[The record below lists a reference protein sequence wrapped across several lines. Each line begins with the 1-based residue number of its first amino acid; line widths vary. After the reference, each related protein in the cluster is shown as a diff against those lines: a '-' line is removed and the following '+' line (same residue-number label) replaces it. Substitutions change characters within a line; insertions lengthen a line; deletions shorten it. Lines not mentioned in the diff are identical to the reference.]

1 MDGACPAV
9 RGAPEQDKSGDERM
23 TGPRR
28 LMILLAA
35 VMLVAGCSVTVGG
48 TAQPASSNVT
58 PRSLTGHTITRV
70 LLGRSALSLI
80 VKQPLEIDSSS
91 PPSFGGPEILQ
102 GESSPADCM
111 GVAVMMEKG
120 VYEFGNVKDV
130 ALETWRPHTTDAEV
144 TRVEQGVV
152 SFPTAADAEALFEKF
167 SQQWQKCEGQTVPL
181 SSGAF
186 GLGIKVHEVQ
196 TAASV
201 VAATISMDM
210 GLPGSAGASVP
221 AGRAIG
227 VRGNCLIEVEVDFR
241 KSQDP
246 SLHGRGGADTSALD
260 IAQVM
265 RDKVLAL
272 S

>member
-1 MDGACPAV
+1 M
-9 RGAPEQDKSGDERM
+9 RM
-23 TGPRR
+23 TSSLRFTA
-28 LMILLAA
+28 LLAA
-35 VMLVAGCSVTVGG
+35 VLVAAGCSATVDG
-48 TAQPASSNVT
+48 TAQPELSTVT
-58 PRSLTGHTITRV
+58 PKSLTGHTIMRV

-80 VKQPLEIDSSS
+80 VKQPLEIDSSF

-102 GESSPADCM
+102 GESSPPDCM

-120 VYEFGNVKDV
+120 VYQSSNVRDV
-130 ALETWRPHTTDAEV
+130 ALETWRPHTMDAEV
-144 TRVEQGVV
+144 TRVKQGVV
-152 SFPTAADAEALFEKF
+152 SFPTAADAEALFDKV

-186 GLGIKVHEVQ
+186 GLGIRVHDVQ
-196 TAASV
+196 SATSV

-210 GLPGSAGASVP
+210 GLPGAAEAGASIP
-221 AGRAIG
+221 AGRAFG
-227 VRGNCLIEVEVDFR
+227 VRGNCLIEVEVDYR
-241 KSQDP
+241 KNQD
-246 SLHGRGGADTSALD
+246 LQGRGGAYTSALD

>member
-1 MDGACPAV
+1 MM
-9 RGAPEQDKSGDERM
+9 RM
-23 TGPRR
+23 IYSSR
-28 LMILLAA
+28 LMALLAA
-35 VMLVAGCSVTVGG
+35 VMVTAGCSVTVDG
-48 TAQPASSNVT
+48 TAQPTSSTVT
-58 PRSLTGHTITRV
+58 PKLLTGHTIMRV

-80 VKQPLEIDSSS
+80 VKQPLEIDSAS
-91 PPSFGGPEILQ
+91 PPSFGGPEVLQ
-102 GESSPADCM
+102 GESSPPECM

-120 VYEFGNVKDV
+120 VYQSSNVKDV
-130 ALETWRPHTTDAEV
+130 ALETWRPHTLDAEV
-144 TRVEQGVV
+144 TRVKQGVV
-152 SFPTAADAEALFEKF
+152 SFPTAADAEALFDRV

-196 TAASV
+196 AAASV

-210 GLPGSAGASVP
+210 GLPGSAEAGASVP
-221 AGRAIG
+221 AGRAFG

-241 KSQDP
+241 KNQDLQP
-246 SLHGRGGADTSALD
+246 RGGADTSALD
-260 IAQVM
+260 VAQVM

>member
-1 MDGACPAV
+1 MSGRSRC
-9 RGAPEQDKSGDERM
+9 PEQHGIGDELV
-23 TGPRR
+23 TGPWR
-28 LMILLAA
+28 LVTLLAVVLLAA
-35 VMLVAGCSVTVGG
+35 GCSATVGG
-48 TAQPASSNVT
+48 MARPVSSNVT
-58 PRSLTGHTITRV
+58 PRTLTGDTITRV

-80 VKQPLEIDSSS
+80 VKQPMEIDPSE
-91 PPSFGGPEILQ
+91 PPSFGGPEVLQ
-102 GESSPADCM
+102 GESSPAACT

-120 VYEFGNVKDV
+120 VYVAGNVKDV

-144 TRVEQGVV
+144 TRVKQGVV
-152 SFPTAADAEALFEKF
+152 SFPTAADAEALYDKF
-167 SQQWQKCEGQTVPL
+167 AQQWQSCEGQTVPL

-186 GLGIKVHEVQ
+186 GLGIKVHDVQ
-196 TAASV
+196 TSTSV
-201 VAATISMDM
+201 VYATISMDM
-210 GLPGSAGASVP
+210 GLPGSAGASLP

-246 SLHGRGGADTSALD
+246 FLQERGGADTSALD